1 MMVHYTS
8 LFSLSLFLSL
18 LYLPYFT
25 CRPQN
30 TNTEDIICSPS
41 PPSSSVADETT
52 GATPN
57 TFEIFCSL
65 MKEYKILEEWV
76 DADDAAANPATTTN
90 GPVLTIFAPT
100 DAAFTT
106 WEEDTSQQIEGFL
119 STEEAL
125 RSILLYHIVAAD
137 QVVTYDELTCSAL
150 LETVNG
156 GSSRTKC
163 AGDQG
168 ELKYQSGPGNT
179 AIMDTDTNHQLPL
192 IIEQESNVLSCNSN
206 AIVHV
211 VDGVIL
217 PSLNK
222 FVVPVSLSASSDEE
236 EADEDASEEI
246 VVESEEDEGVLVVT
260 TKQPTQKPSK
270 QPTNGI
276 SEEEVSKSSD
286 EELLDE
292 EEEKKEEQEEEEEEE
307 EIQKPSLRPTFPPTV
322 S

>member
-1 MMVHYTS
+1 MDT
-8 LFSLSLFLSL
+8 
-18 LYLPYFT
+18 
-25 CRPQN
+25 
-30 TNTEDIICSPS
+30 
-41 PPSSSVADETT
+41 
-52 GATPN
+52 
-57 TFEIFCSL
+57 
-65 MKEYKILEEWV
+65 
-76 DADDAAANPATTTN
+76 DDAAANPAATTTN

-119 STEEAL
+119 VTEEAL

-179 AIMDTDTNHQLPL
+179 AIIETDDNHQLPL

-222 FVVPVSLSASSDEE
+222 FVVPVSLSSSSDEE
-236 EADEDASEEI
+236 EEDEDASEEI
-246 VVESEEDEGVLVVT
+246 VESEEDEEVLVVT
-260 TKQPTQKPSK
+260 TKQPAQQSSM
-270 QPTNGI
+270 QPTDEI

-286 EELLDE
+286 EELDE
-292 EEEKKEEQEEEEEEE
+292 EEEKEEEQEEEESE
-307 EIQKPSLRPTFPPTV
+307 EIQKPSLRPTFAPTV

>member
-1 MMVHYTS
+1 M
-8 LFSLSLFLSL
+8 
-18 LYLPYFT
+18 
-25 CRPQN
+25 
-30 TNTEDIICSPS
+30 
-41 PPSSSVADETT
+41 
-52 GATPN
+52 
-57 TFEIFCSL
+57 
-65 MKEYKILEEWV
+65 

-106 WEEDTSQQIEGFL
+106 WEEETSQQIEGFL
-119 STEEAL
+119 QTEEAL

-168 ELKYQSGPGNT
+168 ELKYQSGTGNT
-179 AIMDTDTNHQLPL
+179 AILETDTNHQLPL

-236 EADEDASEEI
+236 EEDEDASEEI
-246 VVESEEDEGVLVVT
+246 VESEEDEEVLVVT

-270 QPTNGI
+270 QPTNEI

-286 EELLDE
+286 EELDE
-292 EEEKKEEQEEEEEEE
+292 EEEKEEEQEEEESE
-307 EIQKPSLRPTFPPTV
+307 EIQKPSLRPTFAPTV